1 MENSVGSSQ
10 LHLSDLVP
18 EKLVGGK
25 GISAPVDSGVLPLA
39 TALGYAMGVAAALRE
54 RRGEIPA
61 QSNGGPDHVG
71 PLGAVP
77 HPSEPS
83 SRQAEKD
90 SDMVAFG
97 ALLYELMTG
106 SKPPQ
111 DVSQFVVPS
120 VPLVGAEGVRMAATR
135 LSLRC
140 MAGDPQG
147 MQRILTELR
156 LYKLMAWQRNWR
168 PTDSV
173 KVAPGDASHLA
184 PRVNPLSEV
193 SKGVPSVTQQPPDL
207 VVSAGQTQ
215 LLPNCEGQ
223 CPACGNSLI
232 HRSRPRTCFENLL
245 VATGI
250 GLKRCDRCLYRYVV
264 ILGIVFTK
272 RPRHV
277 RRHSRDGSHA
287 VAS

>member
-1 MENSVGSSQ
+1 MENLLGSLH

-156 LYKLMAWQRNWR
+156 LYSVMARQGGWR
-168 PTDSV
+168 TTDSV
-173 KVAPGDASHLA
+173 TVGPGHPSNMPPRGNPVSEASG
-184 PRVNPLSEV
+184 ED
-193 SKGVPSVTQQPPDL
+193 PSISDHSPTL
-207 VVSAGQTQ
+207 LISADQTQ
-215 LLPNCEGQ
+215 SPPYCEGQ
-223 CPACGNSLI
+223 CPACGGSFI
-232 HRSRPRTCFENLL
+232 HRSRPRTPFEYLL
-245 VATGI
+245 TATGI
-250 GLKRCDRCLYRYVV
+250 SLNRCQRCLYRYVV
-264 ILGIVFTK
+264 ILGIAFTK

-277 RRHSRDGSHA
+277 RRRSPEGGRA